1 MQTRNPVLRHAGKE
15 YAQEGYYSGGHTG
28 GPGQAPPPPSS
39 AQLATMYSQPAS
51 ARGSGAVMTLN
62 DVIVKTGILFGIL
75 LVGAVVG
82 WATAASFLWVA
93 AMIIALVLGLV
104 NSFKRKVSVPL
115 IVLYALFE
123 GIFLGGISAMFQS
136 YGQASGYGNLVLTAV
151 VATLVVVAV
160 MLALYTTRVI
170 KVTARFQRILFVA
183 LIGYAAFALVSLI
196 AALFGVGSG
205 FGFFG
210 LGIIGIALS
219 VFVVVLAAFTLCMD
233 FEMISQYV
241 RAGVPENES
250 WRMGFALMVTIV
262 WLYLEILRLLAIVTS
277 NR

>member
-1 MQTRNPVLRHAGKE
+1 MQTRNPVLRRAGKE
-15 YAQEGYYSGGHTG
+15 YSQEGYSTGYSG
-28 GPGQAPPPPSS
+28 GPGQAPPPAS
-39 AQLATMYSQPAS
+39 AQQVATGYSQPMA
-51 ARGSGAVMTLN
+51 GTTSGAVMTLN
-62 DVIVKTGILFGIL
+62 DVVVKSGILFGVL
-75 LVGAVVG
+75 LVGAIVG
-82 WATAASFLWVA
+82 WPLGPIAFLA
-93 AMIIALVLGLV
+93 ALVAFVLAMV
-104 NSFKRKVSVPL
+104 CTFKRKVSPILV
-115 IVLYALFE
+115 ILYAFFE
-123 GIFLGGISAMFQS
+123 GIFLGGISAWFQS
-136 YGQASGYGNLVLTAV
+136 YGQANGMGNLVLTAV

-160 MLALYTTRVI
+160 MLALYTTRII
-170 KVTARFQRILFVA
+170 KVTARFQRILMVA
-183 LIGYAAFALVSLI
+183 LIGYVAFALVSVI

-210 LGIIGIALS
+210 MGIIGIALS

-262 WLYLEILRLLAIVTS
+262 WLYLEILRLLAIVSS

>member
-1 MQTRNPVLRHAGKE
+1 MQTRNPILRRAGKE
-15 YAQEGYYSGGHTG
+15 YAQEGYSTGYSG
-28 GPGQAPPPPSS
+28 GPGQAPPPAS
-39 AQLATMYSQPAS
+39 AQLAARYGQPGPVGA
-51 ARGSGAVMTLN
+51 SGAVMTLN
-62 DVIVKTGILFGIL
+62 DVIVKSGILFGVL
-75 LVGAVVG
+75 LVGAVIG
-82 WATAASFLWVA
+82 WPLGP
-93 AMIIALVLGLV
+93 IALMAALVAFVLAMV
-104 NSFKRKVSVPL
+104 ATFKRKVSPAL
-115 IVLYALFE
+115 IIFYAFFE
-123 GIFLGGISAMFQS
+123 GIFLGGISAVFQS

-170 KVTARFQRILFVA
+170 KVTARFQRILMVA
-183 LIGYAAFALVSLI
+183 LIGYVGFALVSLV
-196 AALFGVGSG
+196 ASLFGVGNG

-210 LGIIGIALS
+210 MGIIGIILS

-262 WLYLEILRLLAIVTS
+262 WLYLEILRLLAIVSS

>member
-1 MQTRNPVLRHAGKE
+1 MQTRNPILRRAGKE
-15 YAQEGYYSGGHTG
+15 YSQEGYYSGGNTG
-28 GPGQAPPPPSS
+28 GPGQAPPPSS
-39 AQLATMYSQPAS
+39 AQLAAMYAQPS
-51 ARGSGAVMTLN
+51 AVRGSGTVMTLN
-62 DVIVKTGILFGIL
+62 DVIVKSAILFAVL
-75 LVGAVVG
+75 LVGAVIG
-82 WATAASFLWVA
+82 WPLGPI
-93 AMIIALVLGLV
+93 AMIAALIAFVLALV
-104 NSFKRKVSVPL
+104 NAFKRKVSPVL
-115 IVLYALFE
+115 IILYAFFE
-123 GIFLGGISAMFQS
+123 GIFLGGISSIFQS

-151 VATLVVVAV
+151 VATLVVVGV

-170 KVTARFQRILFVA
+170 KVTARFQRILMVA
-183 LIGYAAFALVSLI
+183 LMGYVVFALVSFV
-196 AALFGVGSG
+196 AAMFGVGSG

-241 RAGVPENES
+241 RAGVPEEES